1 MKISFQH
8 NSSPSTFHLLLSIQK
23 KNLHN
28 LLNFNKR
35 VHHHYNRRCRCKAG
49 ALSPLKMFVLFGM
62 SCACSENFPP
72 LQTILDKNLET
83 LWKILLPFVFPL
95 LFAMLLYPP
104 NFAITSQ
111 HCRGKGTCIV
121 VSRIFGEDC
130 GLLKRKRHW
139 IVVNSYRNR
148 TSDLLTRSSKTN
160 YKRTTGQLTI
170 WLTIDDFLTEAIDGS
185 RRTNYESSYPITS
198 RLNWQTTD
206 NIAT

>member
-1 MKISFQH
+1 MCQIFSGPSTITLFQCDRTAHNCKFCSNTLTPFQVKISFQH

-130 GLLKRKRHW
+130 GLLKRKRH
-139 IVVNSYRNR
+139 
-148 TSDLLTRSSKTN
+148 
-160 YKRTTGQLTI
+160 
-170 WLTIDDFLTEAIDGS
+170 
-185 RRTNYESSYPITS
+185 
-198 RLNWQTTD
+198 
-206 NIAT
+206 

>member
-1 MKISFQH
+1 MVEVVEVSADQNCKFCSNTLTPFQVKISF
-8 NSSPSTFHLLLSIQK
+8 NTTLLLRHFTISSHIQK
-23 KNLHN
+23 KNSHN
-28 LLNFNKR
+28 LSNFNKR
-35 VHHHYNRRCRCKAG
+35 VHHHYNRCKAG

-130 GLLKRKRHW
+130 GLLKRKRH
-139 IVVNSYRNR
+139 
-148 TSDLLTRSSKTN
+148 
-160 YKRTTGQLTI
+160 
-170 WLTIDDFLTEAIDGS
+170 
-185 RRTNYESSYPITS
+185 
-198 RLNWQTTD
+198 
-206 NIAT
+206 